1 MLLTLSFARA
11 LTNISLRGT
20 AVRQSASVGTFSS
33 LSSRLHSTMAQEAA
47 TNTSSQG
54 IEYPTEM
61 TEDQKYLFDLNGF
74 IILRG
79 VLTPEQV
86 EEANR
91 AIDNHAH
98 EMVERS
104 DPVLRN
110 AVKDTKFYGEGP
122 GRLDLG
128 QVLEWGEES
137 KVFKSIL
144 AHPALVPVFHGI
156 LGMFS
161 WCLLRNSVKQSLTLI
176 SYFCRQRLS
185 NGSLAI
191 CLGTKQRI

>member
-1 MLLTLSFARA
+1 MLLTHSFARA
-11 LTNISLRGT
+11 LNTISLRGT
-20 AVRQSASVGTFSS
+20 AVRRSASIGTFPS

-61 TEDQKYLFDLNGF
+61 SEDEKYLFDLNGF
-74 IILRG
+74 IIVRG
-79 VLTPEQV
+79 VLTPDEV

-91 AIDNHAH
+91 AVDKHAH

-104 DPVLRN
+104 DAALRN

-122 GRLDLG
+122 GRMDLG
-128 QVLEWGEES
+128 RVLEWGEES

-144 AHPALVPVFHGI
+144 AHPRLVPVFHGI
-156 LGMFS
+156 LGMFF
-161 WCLLRNSVKQSLTLI
+161 WCLLI
-176 SYFCRQRLS
+176 LS
-185 NGSLAI
+185 NSLSNSP
-191 CLGTKQRI
+191 